1 MADPF
6 RDEPAPRPPAP
17 EIGGDL
23 STLSLDE
30 IDARVAAL
38 EAEIVRLREARDAKE
53 ASRRAA
59 DSFFRS

>member
-6 RDEPAPRPPAP
+6 RDEPAPKPSAY

-23 STLSLDE
+23 SALSLDE
-30 IDARVAAL
+30 IDARVALL
-38 EAEIVRLREARDAKE
+38 EAEIVRLREARAAKE

-59 DSFFRS
+59 DSFFLP